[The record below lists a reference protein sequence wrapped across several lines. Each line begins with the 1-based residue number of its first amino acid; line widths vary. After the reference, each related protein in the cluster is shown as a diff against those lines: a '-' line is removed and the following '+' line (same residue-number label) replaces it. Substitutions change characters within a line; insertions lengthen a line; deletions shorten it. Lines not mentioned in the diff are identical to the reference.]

1 MSKKKGNPLPA
12 SSAGLLRFFED
23 ETEGVKIKPEI
34 VLGASM
40 GLVATSIAIN
50 ILFPAPPS
58 TTAATAVAV
67 IGLLFG

>member
-40 GLVATSIAIN
+40 GLVVTSIAIN
-50 ILFPAPPS
+50 ILFPAP
-58 TTAATAVAV
+58 TTTTATAVAV

>member
-34 VLGASM
+34 VLITSM
-40 GLVATSIAIN
+40 GLVAASIAIN
-50 ILFPAPPS
+50 IFFPAATTS
-58 TTAATAVAV
+58 TAGTATAV